1 MIVIIAAVQSLGRI
15 ADRLFEAQMQRVA
28 IRIDVRS
35 QRLPRPLAH

>member
-1 MIVIIAAVQSLGRI
+1 MIVIIAAAQYLGQL

-35 QRLPRPLAH
+35 QRRSEPVTR